1 MVQGVVAM
9 SDGERLQHLASLV
22 RQRNSLD
29 AMIAEALGRPAL
41 SGHFGEYVAS
51 IVFGIELHSSAA
63 QRGSDGVFTW
73 GEGELAGR
81 RVEIKYYP
89 LNEGLLDLKVDGG
102 PDFYLVITG
111 PRKAAG
117 SSRGEARPWLIEA
130 VYLFDG
136 VGLVGKLRER
146 GVKIGTAT
154 SVRREFWDEA
164 EVYPKHNNP
173 VLGASEEQAYLLGLF
188 GGSSESG

>member
-1 MVQGVVAM
+1 M

-22 RQRNSLD
+22 GQRNSLD
-29 AMIAEALGRPAL
+29 VRIAEALGRPAL
-41 SGHFGEYVAS
+41 TGHFGEYVAS

-63 QRGSDGVFTW
+63 QRGSDGVFTS
-73 GEGELAGR
+73 GGLAGR

-89 LNEGLLDLKVDGG
+89 INESILDLKIDGT
-102 PDFYLVITG
+102 PDFYLVMTG
-111 PRKAAG
+111 PRKAAA
-117 SSRGEARPWLIEA
+117 SSRGEVRPWVIEA

-136 VGLVGKLRER
+136 VALVGKLRER
-146 GVKIGTAT
+146 RVKIGTGT
-154 SVRREFWDEA
+154 SVRREFWNEA

-173 VLGASEEQAYLLGLF
+173 VLGVSEEQAYLLGLF

>member
-1 MVQGVVAM
+1 MN
-9 SDGERLQHLASLV
+9 DGERLKHLASLV
-22 RQRNSLD
+22 GQRNSLD
-29 AMIAEALGRPAL
+29 ARIAEALGRPAL
-41 SGHFGEYVAS
+41 TGHFGEYVAS
-51 IVFGIELHSSAA
+51 AVFGIRLHGSATEK
-63 QRGSDGVFTW
+63 GSDGVFTS
-73 GEGELAGR
+73 GGLAGR

-89 LNEGLLDLKVDGG
+89 INESILDLKIDGT
-102 PDFYLVITG
+102 PDFYLVMTG
-111 PRKAAG
+111 PRKAAA
-117 SSRGEARPWLIEA
+117 SSRGEVRPWLIEA

-173 VLGASEEQAYLLGLF
+173 MLAVNADQAYLLGLF

>member
-1 MVQGVVAM
+1 MFT
-9 SDGERLQHLASLV
+9 
-22 RQRNSLD
+22 
-29 AMIAEALGRPAL
+29 
-41 SGHFGEYVAS
+41 SGG
-51 IVFGIELHSSAA
+51 
-63 QRGSDGVFTW
+63 
-73 GEGELAGR
+73 LAGR

-102 PDFYLVITG
+102 PDFYLVMTG
-111 PRKAAG
+111 LRKAAG
-117 SSRGEARPWLIEA
+117 SSRGEVRPWVIEA

-173 VLGASEEQAYLLGLF
+173 MLAVNADQAYLLGLF

>member
-1 MVQGVVAM
+1 MCAEGAGGALGDWGIWPGRGVGLAPAFILGVQGVVVM

-22 RQRNSLD
+22 GQRNSLD
-29 AMIAEALGRPAL
+29 ARIAEALGRPAL

-63 QRGSDGVFTW
+63 QRGSDGVFTS
-73 GEGELAGR
+73 GVLTGR

-102 PDFYLVITG
+102 PDFYLVMTG

-117 SSRGEARPWLIEA
+117 SSRGGGAAVVDRGGLSFRWCGSGGEAAGAGAKDR
-130 VYLFDG
+130 DG
-136 VGLVGKLRER
+136 YQCP
-146 GVKIGTAT
+146 A
-154 SVRREFWDEA
+154 
-164 EVYPKHNNP
+164 
-173 VLGASEEQAYLLGLF
+173 GAL
-188 GGSSESG
+188 GGS